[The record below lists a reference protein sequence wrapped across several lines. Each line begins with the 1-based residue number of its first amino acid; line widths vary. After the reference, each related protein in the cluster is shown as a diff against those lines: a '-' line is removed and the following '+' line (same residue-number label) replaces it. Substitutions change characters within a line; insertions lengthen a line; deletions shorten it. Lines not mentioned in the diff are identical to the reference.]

1 MCATACESRSTCFF
15 KSPHRLLKSNPRGGA
30 CRTGPLAWLR
40 ASGPKNPE
48 VDEDVRWDPP
58 PKIIRRK
65 ERNVRLRSNMGY
77 LSGQYPL

>member
-1 MCATACESRSTCFF
+1 MRHGMRVPYHLLLQVAS
-15 KSPHRLLKSNPRGGA
+15 HLLKTNPGGGA

-40 ASGPKNPE
+40 ALGPQNPE

-58 PKIIRRK
+58 QHIIRPK

-77 LSGQYPL
+77 LPGQNPL